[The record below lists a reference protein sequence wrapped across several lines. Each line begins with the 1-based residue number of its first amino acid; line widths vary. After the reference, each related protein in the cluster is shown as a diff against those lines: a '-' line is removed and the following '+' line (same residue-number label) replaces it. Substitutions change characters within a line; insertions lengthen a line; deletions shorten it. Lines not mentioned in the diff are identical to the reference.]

1 MNASQSSLGTLPQS
15 GGVAYR
21 SVHSMDAVQHSCA
34 MTGWEHV
41 YEPVGL
47 QPFRGQLAELLLGPI
62 QLTLEQIESPM
73 RYDGAMLRGHI
84 LFSSVLPTEGT
95 TVFCRGRP
103 LAANTVVKFPRDY
116 AHTAYTNGPIRFM
129 TIVVEE
135 DALTDFVE
143 QRTAGVIRRKDV
155 SERICVVDNELVDRF
170 QMTVQTILEDV
181 ALARVPVLDERWRT
195 RTREAL
201 LQLLLEIIETSIGAP
216 RQLPPAST
224 RAYIVEKAISYMQG
238 HLNEPGLL
246 ESVAHVV
253 KVSSRTLRYAFEEVL
268 GTSPRGFLSALRL
281 HRIHSE
287 ISAGASTHSIHQI
300 AHEYGFWH
308 LGRFA
313 QYYRDAFGE
322 LPSDTRRRF
331 AGRTRDLNA

>member
-1 MNASQSSLGTLPQS
+1 MNSSQSNLGTSLQA
-15 GGVAYR
+15 GGVAFR
-21 SVHSMDAVQHSCA
+21 SVHSVDAAQHSCA

-47 QPFRGQLAELLLGPI
+47 EPFRGQLTELLLGPI
-62 QLTLEQIESPM
+62 QITVEQIDTPM
-73 RYDGAMLRGHI
+73 RYSGAMLRGHI

-116 AHTAYTNGPIRFM
+116 PHTAYTNGPIKFM
-129 TIVVEE
+129 TVVVEE
-135 DALTDFVE
+135 DALADFIE
-143 QRTAGVIRRKDV
+143 HRTAGAIQREDV
-155 SERICVVDNELVDRF
+155 SQRHCVVDNELVGCF
-170 QMTVQTILEDV
+170 QETVLTILESV
-181 ALARVPVLDERWRT
+181 ASGRAEVVEECWRART
-195 RTREAL
+195 RHAVLE
-201 LQLLLEIIETSIGAP
+201 LLLEILQAAIEAP

-238 HLNEPGLL
+238 HLNDPVLM
-246 ESVAHVV
+246 ESVADVV
-253 KVSSRTLRYAFEEVL
+253 KVSSRTLRYSFEEVL
-268 GTSPRGFLSALRL
+268 GTSPHGFLSALRL
-281 HRIHSE
+281 NRIRRE
-287 ISAGASTHSIHQI
+287 LCTSANAQSIQRI

-322 LPSDTRRRF
+322 LPSDTCRRF
-331 AGRTRDLNA
+331 AGPASAASG